1 MVQFI
6 LLGVKGIGQASV
18 YAGICFVASVVGG
31 RRDRARRQEVRA
43 RLADRVPG
51 HRRHGAQHGDRHLL
65 RRAGWLDAVHQRS
78 VHWIQAALLT
88 SSPGHVV
95 GAFWL
100 GLWAF

>member
-65 RRAGWLDAVHQRS
+65 RRAGCLDAVHQRS
-78 VHWIQAALLT
+78 VHGIQVALLT
-88 SSPGHVV
+88 PLV
-95 GAFWL
+95 GFFWL